1 MDYDMVER
9 GYKAQKDFLKGIN
22 ILIQFEEEKK
32 NKESEENPKEENPK
46 EEKNSVTITEL
57 NNLKLFMRVQTE
69 AINTILKLLDSNKE
83 KFEELKK
90 KAQEKQREENRKKL
104 EEYNKAHPVK
114 KTPIK
119 PEKPKKEMEECME
132 SLFGDWESESDKKED
147 AEK

>member
-22 ILIQFEEEKK
+22 VLIQFEEEKK
-32 NKESEENPKEENPK
+32 GKESEETPKGENPK
-46 EEKNSVTITEL
+46 EEKNSVTTTEL

-69 AINTILKLLDSNKE
+69 AVNTILKLLDSNKE

-90 KAQEKQREENRKKL
+90 KAQEKQREENRKKA

-114 KTPIK
+114 TPIK
-119 PEKPKKEMEECME
+119 PAKPKKEMEECME